1 MPIGEQELREHL
13 IAAARQ
19 AGPPSLTVESVAA
32 RIGRRRRLR
41 AAVACA
47 CAAVVV
53 ALAVAL
59 PVALTGGGTSAPH
72 GPLGG
77 SAAAPEGLREPR
89 FTVTVNGRHPSW
101 LRFPATGDPE
111 KGCGSFGHPCP
122 GRTPGFTVT
131 PGERLTFSVTVTF
144 PARARITG
152 LWIGFAPIIA
162 PTRTGPVGMSP
173 VFVHTQNVLRP
184 RPHTYRF
191 SWTVPTKLGPGT
203 RQQLVATWTGSLPV
217 IGPSDVRGRLVS
229 AEGGTTATTLAVVR

>member
-101 LRFPATGDPE
+101 LRFPATGDP
-111 KGCGSFGHPCP
+111 KRGAAALATPVRVALP
-122 GRTPGFTVT
+122 GL
-131 PGERLTFSVTVTF
+131 RL
-144 PARARITG
+144 
-152 LWIGFAPIIA
+152 
-162 PTRTGPVGMSP
+162 
-173 VFVHTQNVLRP
+173 
-184 RPHTYRF
+184 
-191 SWTVPTKLGPGT
+191 
-203 RQQLVATWTGSLPV
+203 
-217 IGPSDVRGRLVS
+217 RLAS
-229 AEGGTTATTLAVVR
+229 ASRSR